1 MNAFLTNYLA
11 NIIPVSFEIESKG
24 EVTKVGKDEPK
35 FRVFIN
41 NNISK
46 TELVTSTSLAL
57 GEAYMRKDIDVDKDL
72 FEVLDSF
79 LGQMGKFTTDKKKL
93 KNLIFTSMTKKH
105 QKEEVS
111 SHYDIGNDFYKM
123 WLDETM
129 SYSCG
134 YFKNENDT
142 LYQAQCNKVDR
153 ILEKLNLSD
162 GMTLCDIGCG
172 WGFLLIEAAKKYNI
186 KGVGITLSKEQKAK
200 FEQRIKEENLSDR
213 LEVKLLDYRDLPK
226 QHMEFDRVVSVGM
239 IEHVGR
245 GNYEEFMQC
254 VKSVLKQGGVFV
266 LHFISALKEYPGDAW
281 VKKYIFPG
289 GVIPSLREIM
299 QIAGE
304 LRFYTVDVE
313 SLRRHYNKTLLCW
326 NENFQQHRA
335 EVIEMFD
342 EKFARMWELY
352 LCACAATFMNGI
364 IDLHQIVFTN
374 DVNNELPMTR
384 WY

>member
-111 SHYDIGNDFYKM
+111 SHYDIGNDFYKL

-134 YFKNENDT
+134 YFKNPTDT
-142 LYQAQCNKVDR
+142 LYDAQVNKVHH
-153 ILEKLNLSD
+153 ILDKLQLKE
-162 GMTLCDIGCG
+162 GMTLLDIGCG
-172 WGFLLIEAAKKYNI
+172 WGFLLKEAAKKYGV
-186 KGVGITLSKEQKAK
+186 KGYGITLSSEQKKK
-200 FEQRIKEENLSDR
+200 F
-213 LEVKLLDYRDLPK
+213 
-226 QHMEFDRVVSVGM
+226 
-239 IEHVGR
+239 
-245 GNYEEFMQC
+245 
-254 VKSVLKQGGVFV
+254 
-266 LHFISALKEYPGDAW
+266 
-281 VKKYIFPG
+281 
-289 GVIPSLREIM
+289 
-299 QIAGE
+299 
-304 LRFYTVDVE
+304 
-313 SLRRHYNKTLLCW
+313 
-326 NENFQQHRA
+326 
-335 EVIEMFD
+335 
-342 EKFARMWELY
+342 
-352 LCACAATFMNGI
+352 
-364 IDLHQIVFTN
+364 
-374 DVNNELPMTR
+374 
-384 WY
+384 